1 MNYKMVW
8 RTLGNIVALE
18 GALLLLPALCAVC
31 YAEWRIALVFLCT
44 AASAAL
50 VGLLVS
56 RIFRNCD
63 RTIYA
68 REGFV
73 IVGLAWILMGAVGAV
88 PFLFTGDITSPV
100 DAFFE
105 TVSGLTTTGASIL
118 RDVTALSRGGAMWR
132 SFTHWIGGMGVLVL
146 MMAILSDSTGRSI
159 HIMRAEMPGPVVDK
173 IMPRVRDTAKI
184 LYLMY
189 IGLTLG
195 EVIFLLTG
203 GMSLYDALIHA
214 FGTAGTGGFSVRA
227 ESIGA
232 YSPYIQWVVT
242 VFMLLFGVNF
252 NLYYLL
258 LLRRFRSVLRSEEL
272 WMYGGIVGVMIA
284 VVTGNVFRTV
294 YASFPEAL
302 RYAAFQVA
310 SIVTTTGY
318 ATADFDAWPNLSRT
332 LLFLLMFV
340 GGCAGSTAGGLKMS
354 RVGILFKCAKREL
367 GKLLHPR
374 SVTTVRFEGKPV
386 DEATRVGVTH
396 YFALYAFLLALIL
409 VLIGREPFD
418 LETNITAAVSCF
430 NNVGPGLSAV
440 GPTRNYADYSAFGK
454 IILSSAML
462 FGRLE
467 IYPLLLTFTPLT
479 WKKR

>member
-1 MNYKMVW
+1 MNYKMIC
-8 RTLGNIVALE
+8 RTLGNIVMLE
-18 GALLLLPALCAVC
+18 GVLLLLPALSALF
-31 YAEWRIALVFLCT
+31 YREWRILTVYLCT
-44 AASAAL
+44 AAAAVL
-50 VGLLVS
+50 CGFLVS
-56 RIFRNCD
+56 RLLRKCD
-63 RTIYA
+63 KTIYA

-73 IVGLAWILMGAVGAV
+73 IVGLAWILMAAVGAV
-88 PFLFTGDITSPV
+88 PFVVAGDIPSPV

-118 RDVTALSRGGAMWR
+118 TDVTALSRGGAMWR

-173 IMPRVRDTAKI
+173 IVPRVKDTAKI

-189 IGLTLG
+189 IALTGL
-195 EVIFLLTG
+195 EVIFLMTG
-203 GMSLYDALIHA
+203 GMSFYDALIHA

-227 ESIGA
+227 ESIGY
-232 YSPYIQWVVT
+232 YSPYLQWVVT

-258 LLRRFRSVLRSEEL
+258 LIRKFRSALRSEEL
-272 WMYGGIVGVMIA
+272 WMYIGIVLVMVAI
-284 VVTGNVFRTV
+284 VTANILPIMS
-294 YASFPEAL
+294 SFGEAL
-302 RYAAFQVA
+302 RLGAFQVA

-318 ATADFDAWPNLSRT
+318 ATADFNLWPNLSRT

-354 RVGILFKCAKREL
+354 RVGILFKCAKREF

-386 DEATRVGVTH
+386 DEATQSVVTH
-396 YFALYAFLLALIL
+396 YFAVYAFLLALIFA
-409 VLIGREPFD
+409 LIGGEPFD
-418 LETNITAAVSCF
+418 LETNLSAAISCF

-440 GPTRNYADYSAFGK
+440 GPTGGYSGYSAFAK
-454 IILSSAML
+454 LVLSSAML

-467 IYPLLLTFTPLT
+467 IYPLILTFAPST
-479 WKKR
+479 WRKR